1 MSTAMLTKMHIN
13 GYAVLSV
20 NSGPWRVCTQADR
33 LGSFASR
40 EEALAYA
47 AALPA
52 RKKPSDSSAN
62 VKLV

>member
-13 GYAVLSV
+13 GYDVLSV

-52 RKKPSDSSAN
+52 RRNREVRAAN
-62 VKLV
+62 AK

>member
-1 MSTAMLTKMHIN
+1 MSTAMLRKIHIN
-13 GYAVLSV
+13 GYDVLSV

-33 LGSFASR
+33 LGAFASR

-52 RKKPSDSSAN
+52 RKNRSGATAN
-62 VKLV
+62 VK

>member
-13 GYAVLSV
+13 GYDVLSV

-52 RKKPSDSSAN
+52 RKKHGRQATTA
-62 VKLV
+62 K

>member
-13 GYAVLSV
+13 GYDVLSV

-52 RKKPSDSSAN
+52 RRRRSVQPGN
-62 VKLV
+62 TR

>member
-13 GYAVLSV
+13 GYDVLSV

-47 AALPA
+47 AALAAWRIREA
-52 RKKPSDSSAN
+52 RATN
-62 VKLV
+62 AQ

>member
-13 GYAVLSV
+13 GYDVLSV

-52 RKKPSDSSAN
+52 RRNREERATNAK
-62 VKLV
+62 

>member
-1 MSTAMLTKMHIN
+1 MSTAMLTRMHIN
-13 GYAVLSV
+13 GYDVLSV
-20 NSGPWRVCTQADR
+20 NSGPWRVCTQVDR

-52 RKKPSDSSAN
+52 RQNRNRRSEN
-62 VKLV
+62 VK

>member
-1 MSTAMLTKMHIN
+1 MSTAMLRKMHIN
-13 GYAVLSV
+13 GYDVLSV

-33 LGSFASR
+33 LGSFVSR

-52 RKKPSDSSAN
+52 RKNRSARGGN
-62 VKLV
+62 VR

>member
-13 GYAVLSV
+13 GYDVLSV

-33 LGSFASR
+33 LGSFTSR

-52 RKKPSDSSAN
+52 RRKPAN
-62 VKLV
+62 APASGNK

>member
-1 MSTAMLTKMHIN
+1 MHIN
-13 GYAVLSV
+13 GYDVLSV
-20 NSGPWRVCTQADR
+20 NSGPWRVCTQVDR

-52 RKKPSDSSAN
+52 RQNRNRRSEN
-62 VKLV
+62 VK

>member
-13 GYAVLSV
+13 GYDVLSV

-33 LGSFASR
+33 LGSFSR

-47 AALPA
+47 AALPTRRDREA
-52 RKKPSDSSAN
+52 RATNAK
-62 VKLV
+62 

>member
-13 GYAVLSV
+13 GYDVLSV

-52 RKKPSDSSAN
+52 RRNREARATNAK
-62 VKLV
+62 

>member
-1 MSTAMLTKMHIN
+1 MLTKMHIN
-13 GYAVLSV
+13 GYDVLSV

-52 RKKPSDSSAN
+52 RKKHGRQAATA
-62 VKLV
+62 K

>member
-1 MSTAMLTKMHIN
+1 MSAAMLTKLHIN
-13 GYAVLSV
+13 GYDVLSV

-33 LGSFASR
+33 LGSFTSR

-52 RKKPSDSSAN
+52 RRRRSAPSGN
-62 VKLV
+62 IK

>member
-1 MSTAMLTKMHIN
+1 MLTKMHIN
-13 GYAVLSV
+13 GYDVLSV

-52 RKKPSDSSAN
+52 RRSREARTMNDK
-62 VKLV
+62 

>member
-13 GYAVLSV
+13 GYDVLSV

-47 AALPA
+47 AALPTC
-52 RKKPSDSSAN
+52 RSRSGRPAN
-62 VKLV
+62 TK

>member
-13 GYAVLSV
+13 GYDVLSV

-52 RKKPSDSSAN
+52 RRSREARAMNDK
-62 VKLV
+62 

>member
-1 MSTAMLTKMHIN
+1 MSAAMLTKVHIN
-13 GYAVLSV
+13 GYDVLSV

-47 AALPA
+47 AALPTRRDREA
-52 RKKPSDSSAN
+52 RATNAK
-62 VKLV
+62 

>member
-13 GYAVLSV
+13 GYDVLSV

-52 RKKPSDSSAN
+52 RRRRNAPSGN
-62 VKLV
+62 VK

>member
-1 MSTAMLTKMHIN
+1 MSTAMLRKMHIN
-13 GYAVLSV
+13 GYDVLSV

-52 RKKPSDSSAN
+52 RKNRSARSGN
-62 VKLV
+62 VR

>member
-1 MSTAMLTKMHIN
+1 MSSAMLTKMHIN
-13 GYAVLSV
+13 GYDVLSV

-52 RKKPSDSSAN
+52 RKERGGRAAN
-62 VKLV
+62 VK

>member
-1 MSTAMLTKMHIN
+1 MLTKMHIN
-13 GYAVLSV
+13 GYDVLSV

-52 RKKPSDSSAN
+52 RRNREVREAN
-62 VKLV
+62 VK

>member
-1 MSTAMLTKMHIN
+1 MLTKMHIN

-52 RKKPSDSSAN
+52 RRSHEARAAN
-62 VKLV
+62 AK

>member
-1 MSTAMLTKMHIN
+1 MSTAMLRKMHIN
-13 GYAVLSV
+13 GYDVLSV

-52 RKKPSDSSAN
+52 RTSRSARSGN
-62 VKLV
+62 VR